1 METKSK
7 VLESNVPFEKSLI
20 WDLNRSY
27 YKEEGLSAWSDGVV
41 PHNMTSNTFV
51 GKTYAALIIGF
62 LKDLSKTMQF
72 NERVYI
78 AELGSGHGRLAFH
91 ILKHLDA
98 MIEIEPMDLPDYCY
112 VLTDIVESNLDFFS
126 NHHQLQ
132 TYYEKGNLDVAFYDA
147 VDSNEMKLR
156 NTNLTLSK
164 DTLNYPLIILAN
176 YFFDSIPTEIY
187 TVHNGNI
194 SIGNLTIESN
204 FNIDEVPTKTLL
216 KSLKTTFDYHVIDED
231 NLSPIIKG
239 LLTYYQKTLKETY
252 LLIPSQSIQ
261 CIENLKQISKNG
273 LMLLSIDKGISELKD
288 LENQPEPELV
298 SHGSFSLYV
307 NFHAIQKYVEQ
318 NQGKS
323 MFASFSDYSLKLAC
337 FLMGSEAD
345 NFKETNLAYDHY
357 VNDFGPDDFNG
368 MKKMLQRIGQELN
381 LRELITA
388 LRMSYYDSNLFIQLL
403 PYIKQRTQQ
412 LTIEERKRLGQT
424 LHKIGNTYFDI
435 KEPVDTLIEIGGLF
449 YDLGFYKEAL
459 FYFEKIDPLSPA
471 ISNVYYN
478 KALCFYQLRMDSE
491 FTSTLEYAKLNFPT
505 NENFAYLETLDLN
518 AK

>member
-7 VLESNVPFEKSLI
+7 ILESNVPFGKSLI
-20 WDLNRSY
+20 WELNRSY
-27 YKEEGLSAWSDGVV
+27 YKEVGLSAWSDGVV

-51 GKTYAALIIGF
+51 GKTYAALILGF
-62 LKDLSKTMQF
+62 LKDLSKNAQF
-72 NERVYI
+72 DEKVYI

-91 ILKHLDA
+91 ILKHLDT
-98 MIEIEPMDLPDYCY
+98 MIELEPMDLPVYCY

-126 NHHQLQ
+126 DHHQLQ
-132 TYYEKGNLDVAFYDA
+132 TYYEKGNLDVAFYDG
-147 VDSNEMKLR
+147 VESNIMELR
-156 NTNLTLSK
+156 KAKITLSK
-164 DTLNYPLIILAN
+164 GSLKYPLIVLAN

-187 TVHNGNI
+187 AIHNGCI
-194 SIGNLTIESN
+194 SIGDLTIESN
-204 FNIDEVPTKTLL
+204 FNIGEVPIKTLL
-216 KSLKTTFDYHVIDED
+216 KGLKTTFNYSAIKED
-231 NLSPIIKG
+231 QLTSAIKNL
-239 LLTYYQKTLKETY
+239 LEYYQKSLKETY
-252 LLIPSQSIQ
+252 LLIPSQSIR
-261 CIENLKQISKNG
+261 CLENLKHFSENG
-273 LMLLSIDKGISELKD
+273 LMLLSIDKGFSELKD

-298 SHGSFSLYV
+298 THGSFSLYV
-307 NFHAIQKYVEQ
+307 NFHAMQKYVEQ
-318 NQGKS
+318 NKGKS
-323 MFASFSDYSLKLAC
+323 LFASFSDYSLQLAC
-337 FLMGSEAD
+337 FLMVPDAD
-345 NFKETNLAYDHY
+345 SYKETFLAYDHY

-368 MKKMLQRIGQELN
+368 MKKMLRRIGQELN

-388 LRMSYYDSNLFIQLL
+388 IRMSYYDSNLFIELL
-403 PYIKQRTQQ
+403 PYIKKQSQQ
-412 LTIEERKRLGQT
+412 LTIEERKRLGET

-459 FYFEKIDPLSPA
+459 SYFEKIDHQSIA

-491 FTSTLEYAKLNFPT
+491 FTSTLEYAKLTFPN